1 MADEEKKD
9 YTESKNNFLDILA
22 RGGEGMIDGLAKSY
36 PMVGGALQAMV
47 GTQDYQDRVDARNY
61 EREQREHGRQVMA
74 EWNQNKATRDA
85 VSQATLKSAQ
95 ADAMRADEYM
105 SPEAQA
111 ARMSGYK
118 SDTEAHKL
126 KEAQARYGQSMVWA
140 QRQNDY
146 AKNVTQD
153 YINYFGNDPNC
164 TMSTPEITSMAN
176 SPAVQTAIKAQ
187 YWLGKMLGIA
197 DGDKDSFDEIDNE
210 LNQMGWDAYFDQGVM
225 YLKMGNENP
234 FPVTKE
240 SLNMVGNIIEKNMM
254 DEQAARDAVSLNN
267 SIGSPDRMWNRKM
280 TEAASKFTGGNYAE
294 AKKFVE
300 GYTKNLTPEQ
310 GAWMR
315 LRQAYEDFGDSSL
328 PMSARMDE
336 LAACMQSLDSL
347 DYWVDGF
354 DPSNP
359 ATIMMAQIKE
369 KGKGPNAKTYTLP
382 EFSELCKQKDTVTP
396 DITARINENMMRYAQ
411 DTIQKSVQNVKDT
424 AKAAKGQEEQ
434 TPEEA
439 KAKAVDEYR
448 SEIKTMLEDEHED
461 FWGLDDD
468 AQDKV
473 VTVYEDYERHKKSAL
488 KKSKA
493 KDVYGLP
500 EDTVRNLDANW
511 KNGTKGL
518 VDESSTL
525 SRSPVADVLDELEA
539 ARKQYNNAK
548 EEYEKPP
555 QRTDLIR
562 PSYAYMTPE
571 PKPKGKKIP
580 ADLMLKKSYSS
591 IEEELK
597 DLNEKSAKL
606 YPKLYPSMT
615 SELTSLK
622 R

>member
-411 DTIQKSVQNVKDT
+411 NTVQKTVQNVKDT
-424 AKAAKGQEEQ
+424 AKAAKGEDAESSPDEQ
-434 TPEEA
+434 RTALMRRA
-439 KAKAVDEYR
+439 KQLWGAEF
-448 SEIKTMLEDEHED
+448 SGLGEDERERAYDALDIFDTFKLNYLKSGMSDED
-461 FWGLDDD
+461 L
-468 AQDKV
+468 
-473 VTVYEDYERHKKSAL
+473 
-488 KKSKA
+488 
-493 KDVYGLP
+493 
-500 EDTVRNLDANW
+500 
-511 KNGTKGL
+511 
-518 VDESSTL
+518 TL
-525 SRSPVADVLDELEA
+525 E
-539 ARKQYNNAK
+539 N
-548 EEYEKPP
+548 
-555 QRTDLIR
+555 
-562 PSYAYMTPE
+562 
-571 PKPKGKKIP
+571 
-580 ADLMLKKSYSS
+580 
-591 IEEELK
+591 LK
-597 DLNEKSAKL
+597 DLKDEYENILKHKNLSNLTFPLQKLLDEKQAAEDQRKKHERDTIEANQRVSRRHAAEKEYKKGVEIAEAQKKREEEEKRYENTPHTL
-606 YPKLYPSMT
+606 EERKRHAQ
-615 SELTSLK
+615 ELMNIPAPPIYYDAF
-622 R
+622 